1 MSTLTLAVIRS
12 LVRSDLNESGTTIL
26 SDTEL
31 NAIINDGMKDVAVKG
46 LCYENKIAFDNSATT
61 QKIVP
66 LLQAT
71 NHILR
76 VNFVEY
82 KTGTTEGGL
91 GMLGVLPQ
99 TIGHSTINGN
109 TPQYWFQWGDFLIVE
124 PITDAAT
131 YDLAVYAT
139 CYPAAVLSA
148 DGEIPSSLPV
158 EFHEDVYLF
167 ALAFAALKL
176 KRWADAGNAY
186 NRYISSVQRKR
197 YEYIMKYPDGR
208 STHELPDNVTME
220 SPRNG

>member
-46 LCYENKIAFDNSATT
+46 LCYENKIAFDNIATT

-158 EFHEDVYLF
+158 EFHEEDMVGGLQEWNDLLRCRNVVESYLVF
-167 ALAFAALKL
+167 ITEPL
-176 KRWADAGNAY
+176 DGNILHPVIY
-186 NRYISSVQRKR
+186 NCVQFRIAEDR
-197 YEYIMKYPDGR
+197 G
-208 STHELPDNVTME
+208 S
-220 SPRNG
+220 G